1 MPTILDSN
9 VLLDL
14 VQRDPLWYSW
24 SAERLTQSQ
33 SNGVCINAVVFA
45 ECSAGYASRIE
56 FHNTLKHVGVNFE
69 NIPEEAAYLAGRTH
83 LEYRRRGGLRART
96 LPDFLI
102 GAHAAVR
109 DFTLVTRDPAI
120 YRGYF
125 PNLDIIAPDT
135 HP

>member
-14 VQRDPLWYSW
+14 IQRDPVWYSW
-24 SAERLTQSQ
+24 SAERLAHSRD
-33 SNGVCINAVVFA
+33 NGLCINAVVFA
-45 ECSAGYASRIE
+45 ECAAGYTSRVE
-56 FHNTLKHVGVNFE
+56 FHNVLRQVGVDFE
-69 NIPEEAAYLAGRTH
+69 NIPEDAAYLAGRTH
-83 LEYRRRGGLRART
+83 LEYRKRGGLRLRT
-96 LPDFLI
+96 LPDFFI
-102 GAHAAVR
+102 GAHASVR

-125 PNLDIIAPDT
+125 PKLDIIAPDT